1 MKEGTIRAALSRVL
15 WTSPPEEL
23 REYEVVFIDRGEP
36 SGLSTLRLGGE
47 VKVLRD
53 RIVVGEK
60 IIPLHRVLEIRRG
73 GEVVWRRGA

>member
-1 MKEGTIRAALSRVL
+1 M
-15 WTSPPEEL
+15 
-23 REYEVVFIDRGEP
+23 
-36 SGLSTLRLGGE
+36 RLGGE